1 MRKILKSSTIL
12 ILKMSLITAL
22 MATGS
27 CATMSLVTLQD
38 RTIYTS
44 TGRKLTLEH
53 LILDKPT
60 ESFITSGRL
69 ARQIEDLTECAT
81 LRIDGLGLALW
92 HPQKLLT
99 WQQYPK
105 TLGLESYLRLV
116 QMQRRCS
123 QIRWYQYPLIT
134 RSFSNQYRTEWKDQ
148 RRNYPTRSRQ
158 EDLRGIQSR
167 RVIIRKNTGR
177 GSTQQ
182 STGRTRET
190 TRTMVRNSNSLY
202 MTNRANGNGRTIYST
217 TGGSRKRAS
226 GLEQK

>member
-12 ILKMSLITAL
+12 ILKMSLIIVL
-22 MATGS
+22 MVTGS

-44 TGRKLTLEH
+44 TGRKLTFEH

-105 TLGLESYLRLV
+105 TLGFESYLRLV

-158 EDLRGIQSR
+158 EDLR
-167 RVIIRKNTGR
+167 
-177 GSTQQ
+177 
-182 STGRTRET
+182 
-190 TRTMVRNSNSLY
+190 
-202 MTNRANGNGRTIYST
+202 
-217 TGGSRKRAS
+217 
-226 GLEQK
+226 